1 MPYFT
6 DTRQNL
12 YIGILPVFGFQHS
25 KARFKKNVDCTTF
38 AKTFYKDFITETLK
52 EIFSLFLKVLKVLGF
67 ERFENILVHLSFLS
81 EMKINNLWHYSQ
93 FFLLNN

>member
-6 DTRQNL
+6 DTRKNL

-38 AKTFYKDFITETLK
+38 AKTFYKDFTTETLK
-52 EIFSLFLKVLKVLGF
+52 EIFSLFSKVLKVLGF
-67 ERFENILVHLSFLS
+67 E
-81 EMKINNLWHYSQ
+81 
-93 FFLLNN
+93 